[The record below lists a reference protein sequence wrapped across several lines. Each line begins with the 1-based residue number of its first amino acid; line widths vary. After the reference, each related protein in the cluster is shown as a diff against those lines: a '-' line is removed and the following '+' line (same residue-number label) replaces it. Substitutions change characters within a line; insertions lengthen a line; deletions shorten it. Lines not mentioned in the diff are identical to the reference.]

1 MKYQPLGS
9 RLQVSESHSQ
19 IGDADRGASSRTSA
33 HHWVPRLISKL
44 LFLTDSSPHLVTSP
58 LEDNGKEQSCH
69 LSLLSALISVCI
81 LSPYSSLKHLWQ
93 ICYLIFTL
101 LKEVTGSHFFFFLT
115 RCWLQPIELLRKE
128 GMRCEFS
135 QVFLSSNMSTLLT
148 EKRVITAQVKKKLSQ
163 RRKMPF

>member
-101 LKEVTGSHFFFFLT
+101 LKEVTGSHFFFFPDKVLT
-115 RCWLQPIELLRKE
+115 SAYWTLKKGGHEVWV
-128 GMRCEFS
+128 FS
-135 QVFLSSNMSTLLT
+135 SVLEQQHVNAIDR
-148 EKRVITAQVKKKLSQ
+148 EKGHNCAGEKKIITT
-163 RRKMPF
+163 